1 MPPEALCLGG
11 PAPSPE
17 GDDTF
22 AVRWLL
28 LGVSGRAVTQREDFW
43 RKDETSFDCNFD
55 SWQRKCCL
63 G

>member
-1 MPPEALCLGG
+1 MPPEALCLSG

-17 GDDTF
+17 GGGTF
-22 AVRWLL
+22 TAGRPLF
-28 LGVSGRAVTQREDFW
+28 GVSGRAVTQREDFW